1 MLDLIIFIVYII
13 IGLGLVAAFCYRA
26 DIKIYDVADFGVYI
40 VLVCLWPAILM
51 CGIILVIIDWLNG
64 LGGGPSLFA

>member
-1 MLDLIIFIVYII
+1 MLDLIIFVVYII

-51 CGIILVIIDWLNG
+51 CGIILVIIDWFNE

>member
-1 MLDLIIFIVYII
+1 MLDLIIFVVYII
-13 IGLGLVAAFCYRA
+13 IGLGLVTAFCYRA
-26 DIKIYDVADFGVYI
+26 DIKIYDITDFGVCI

-51 CGIILVIIDWLNG
+51 CGIVLVIIDWFNG

>member
-1 MLDLIIFIVYII
+1 MLDLIIFVVYII
-13 IGLGLVAAFCYRA
+13 IGLGRVAAFCYRA

-51 CGIILVIIDWLNG
+51 CGIILVIIDWFNG

>member
-1 MLDLIIFIVYII
+1 MLDLIIFVVYII

-51 CGIILVIIDWLNG
+51 CGIILVIIDWCNG

>member
-26 DIKIYDVADFGVYI
+26 DIKIYDVADFGVYV

>member
-51 CGIILVIIDWLNG
+51 CGIILVIIDWFNG
-64 LGGGPSLFA
+64 LSGGPSLFG

>member
-1 MLDLIIFIVYII
+1 MLDLIIFVVYII

-51 CGIILVIIDWLNG
+51 CGIILVIIDWFNS